1 MKAAIFDLDGTL
13 VRLPINYDSLFRQL
27 KKLFHTDS
35 EFKPLLP
42 TIIELSNG
50 DNSMIDDAYDI
61 ICQEECRAVDFLS
74 VNDGAED
81 ILNFFKNKQF
91 ALGLVTMQ
99 CNNAVQKVHSK
110 FPELAVFSRIVTRE
124 ESYDR
129 TDQIEKALSSLN
141 VSADDTIVIGD
152 RINDMES
159 AKKAGC
165 KCVLV
170 NESKIGQDIDV
181 KIVARLDEIKD
192 LI

>member
-1 MKAAIFDLDGTL
+1 MKAVIFDLDGTL
-13 VRLPINYDSLFRQL
+13 VRLPINYDFLYRQL
-27 KKLFHTDS
+27 KKLFDTDS

-42 TIIELSNG
+42 TIIELSKG
-50 DNSMIDDAYDI
+50 DNSMIDNAYDI
-61 ICQEECRAVDFLS
+61 ICQEECRAADFLS
-74 VNDGAED
+74 VNEGAED
-81 ILNFFKNKQF
+81 ILSFLKNKQI

-99 CNNAVQKVHSK
+99 CKDAVQKVHSK
-110 FPELAVFSRIVTRE
+110 FPELAVFSRTVTRE

-141 VSADDTIVIGD
+141 VPEDDAIVIGD

-170 NESKIGQDIDV
+170 NESKMDQDIDV
-181 KIVARLDEIKD
+181 KIVAKLRD
-192 LI
+192 LKNLI